1 MKKITVLIVLL
12 TLLSVS
18 GWAGTAYG
26 QPRRLENLKIAYI
39 TRQLSLTADEAQ
51 KFWPV
56 YKNYTTELKKVR
68 AVKKPDV
75 LEQEED
81 LLGVRKKYREEF
93 RKILISDARVNKA
106 LTAERD
112 FNNVIRKELQ
122 KRFEERKGKS

>member
-1 MKKITVLIVLL
+1 MKKITVLIALL
-12 TLLSVS
+12 VLLSVS

-39 TRQLSLTADEAQ
+39 TRQLSLTADESQ

-56 YKNYTTELKKVR
+56 YNSYISELRKVR
-68 AVKKPDV
+68 AAKKADV
-75 LEQEED
+75 LEQEEE

-93 RKILISDARVNKA
+93 RKILVSDARVNKT

-112 FNNVIRKELQ
+112 FNNMIRKELQ
-122 KRFEERKGKS
+122 KRFEQRKGH